1 MSKGKSILVDTS
13 KCSACRGCQVACKQW
28 NGLPGTKTKQLGT
41 YQNPQE
47 VSAQTWKLVRF
58 SEGIKDNGKPY
69 WYFFSEQCRHCLE
82 PPCMDAIGGYVKGGA
97 IQDETTGAVIFTDK
111 SKDAPFDEVRSACP
125 YNIPRQDQKTKVFFK
140 CTMCLDRITNNR
152 IPACVLSCPTGAMV
166 FGDRDAIVEQA
177 QKRVEVLKNTYP
189 KAMALNPDEVRVIY
203 IVTDDPKK
211 YYQFAAA

>member
-1 MSKGKSILVDTS
+1 M
-13 KCSACRGCQVACKQW
+13 
-28 NGLPGTKTKQLGT
+28 
-41 YQNPQE
+41 
-47 VSAQTWKLVRF
+47 
-58 SEGIKDNGKPY
+58 
-69 WYFFSEQCRHCLE
+69 
-82 PPCMDAIGGYVKGGA
+82 KGGA